1 MSTTPFSRSR
11 TSKFAARSSHPRGG
25 GNPVLWFFIASVLI
39 VGLLF
44 LMLSND
50 KPGPTET
57 EELVLYC
64 AAGMRYPLQ
73 EIMTKYQEEYGIK
86 ISAQFEGSNTLLSKL
101 EVSKLGDLYLAADSS
116 YINMARE
123 KGLAQE
129 SLRLAR
135 MKPVIVVHK
144 DNETI
149 KSVDDL
155 LKPEHRVA
163 LGNPDAAAIGKK
175 TRKLLTKTGH
185 WEALD
190 KNVTENGV
198 YKPTVNEVAIDVRL
212 GSVHAGVIWDAT
224 AVQFPDLKQIPC
236 SALDAGDSSIE
247 VCVLKS
253 SKQPTAALKFA
264 RYIASRDR
272 GLETFGKKGFRIA
285 EGDIWEE
292 HPELTFFAGSVNSGA
307 LEGIIKSF
315 EQREGVTVNT
325 VYNGCGIL
333 TSQMRSM
340 IKTQGKGFPDSY
352 MACDVYYLKAV
363 QDLFEKGVHV
373 SDTDIVLVVQKGNP
387 KKIGNISD
395 LTKDGIRVAL
405 GHPKQCTIG
414 ILSRRLLEDAKAYK
428 PLTENGNLVSETTSS
443 ALLIPNITTGAA
455 DAVLAYRS
463 DTLAEREKLEVIDI
477 DSDLA
482 KAIQPYSTARS
493 SQHKAL
499 SGRLFDAIARSRDQF
514 EKAGFNWRLDQS
526 SSTPEPTGEDK
537 Q

>member
-1 MSTTPFSRSR
+1 MSTTSFAQATTSTLASRSLHR
-11 TSKFAARSSHPRGG
+11 RGG

-39 VGLLF
+39 VSLLF
-44 LMLSND
+44 LMLSPKQKGNE
-50 KPGPTET
+50 KA

-64 AAGMRYPLQ
+64 AAGMRYPMQ
-73 EIMTKYQEEYGIK
+73 EIITKYQEDYGVK
-86 ISAQFEGSNTLLSKL
+86 ISAQFEGSNTLLAKI

-116 YINMARE
+116 YINLARE

-129 SLRLAR
+129 SLSLAR

-144 DNETI
+144 DNQTI
-149 KSVDDL
+149 KSIDDL

-163 LGNPDAAAIGKK
+163 LGNPDAAAVGKK
-175 TRKLLTKTGH
+175 TRKLLTKSGH
-185 WEALD
+185 WEALN

-198 YKPTVNEVAIDVRL
+198 YKPTVNEVATDVRI
-212 GSVHAGVIWDAT
+212 GSVQAGVIWDAT
-224 AVQFPDLKQIPC
+224 AVQFPDLKQIACPP
-236 SALDAGDSSIE
+236 LDAGDAAIE
-247 VCVLKS
+247 ICVLKN
-253 SKQPTAALKFA
+253 SKHPTAALKFA
-264 RYIASRDR
+264 RYVAARDR
-272 GLETFGKKGFRIA
+272 GLQTFGKKGFRIA

-307 LEGIIKSF
+307 LESIIKSF

-340 IKTQGKGFPDSY
+340 VKTQGKGFPDSY

-387 KKIGNISD
+387 KQIATISD
-395 LTKDGIRVAL
+395 LTRDGIRVAL

-414 ILSRRLLEDAKAYK
+414 ILSRRLLEDAQVYK
-428 PLTENGNLVSETTSS
+428 TLGEKGNIVAETTSS

-463 DTLAEREKLEVIDI
+463 DTLAEREKLHVLDI

-499 SGRLFDAIARSRDQF
+499 SGRLFDTIARSRDQF

-526 SSTPEPTGEDK
+526 SSTPGPTGDGK